1 MAKKRKIYKSSGKLV
16 PYSEEKVR
24 RSLLRSGAPR
34 DLANTIAQR
43 VTSEIKDGD
52 TTRDVFKKAYSLL
65 RASKERGIA
74 ARYNLKQAI
83 LDLGPTG
90 FPFERFIGELFKRKG
105 FQVKISQTVR
115 GVCGVNHEVDVIVED
130 EEKIRYIECK
140 FRNIPGAQV
149 DVKVPLYI
157 HSRFEDI
164 EANAEHEE
172 KRKQEPWIITNS
184 IFSVDAIKY
193 AECMNM
199 KIIGWRYPHD
209 FGLEHLVEDAKLH
222 PITCLSNLTKVHKKE
237 LLEKGIVIS
246 SDLYSH
252 EKFLKSMGV
261 NVTALME
268 ELRELYKED

>member
-1 MAKKRKIYKSSGKLV
+1 MTKKKKIYKSSGKLV

-24 RSLLRSGAPR
+24 RSLLRSGADR
-34 DLANTIAQR
+34 DLANAIAQK
-43 VTSEIKDGD
+43 VTAEIREGD
-52 TTRDVFKKAYSLL
+52 TTRDVFKKAYAML
-65 RASKERGIA
+65 RGQKQRGVA

-105 FQVKISQTVR
+105 FTVHVSQKVH
-115 GVCGVNHEVDVIVED
+115 GACGVNHEVDVIVEN
-130 EEKIRYIECK
+130 EEKVRYIECK
-140 FRNIPGAQV
+140 FRNVLGAQV

-164 EANAEHEE
+164 EANTENHE

-222 PITCLSNLTKVHKKE
+222 PITCLSNLTKTQKQE
-237 LLEKGIVIS
+237 LLQKGIVIC

-252 EKFLKSMGV
+252 EQFLKNLGV
-261 NVTALME
+261 NVHALFK
-268 ELRELYKED
+268 ELQDLYKEE